1 MNNLISLSADKCCSS
16 SDSPCRRLTT
26 SANAMTT
33 SRHSAVLL
41 NDGPIVRLNFG
52 SVSKDL
58 DNVRGLIKIIRDES
72 RNVDRWLAKKV
83 GVAIIYII
91 TYEQIQGG
99 IEPIVRNIKR
109 ELDQYYY
116 SLADKELTISL
127 QLGIDESIDV
137 AKKLYS
143 DGELE
148 WLKYELRKLVNDWCN
163 QRK

>member
-1 MNNLISLSADKCCSS
+1 MT
-16 SDSPCRRLTT
+16 R
-26 SANAMTT
+26 ANAMNT

-72 RNVDRWLAKKV
+72 RNVDKGLAKKI

-91 TYEQIQGG
+91 TYEQIEVG

-116 SLADKELTISL
+116 SLPDKDLAISL
-127 QLGIDESIDV
+127 QLGIDESIGV
-137 AKKLYS
+137 ARKLYS

-148 WLKYELRKLVNDWCN
+148 RLKYELRNLVSECYNES
-163 QRK
+163 K